1 MSDQSAVELER
12 EADIAR
18 AKVSETAQSIRDKMT
33 PGQLIDEFT
42 SVFSG
47 GDGSAA
53 LQNLKSQIRDNPL
66 PLTLVGAGL
75 AWLMLGQGSS
85 SNGVASAYA
94 HARSPNG
101 ISSKASDKGL
111 GTSAGEMVT
120 NAAGFVAS
128 TAQDAANV
136 VREGAAD
143 LGDRVRSTAGTQAM
157 QSAQQFLQQ
166 DPLVLAALGVA
177 LGTAIGT
184 LLPHTSLEDEQLG
197 STSAGIRKKAAEVFD
212 QAVEGVKDVAA
223 EAYETIKEEA
233 DRQGL
238 SGTDSGSLIE
248 KAGKIVTATV
258 SKSEDGLRN
267 RIASEK
273 GPERT

>member
-1 MSDQSAVELER
+1 MSDQSAVELAR

-18 AKVSETAQSIRDKMT
+18 ANVSETAQSIRDKMT

-47 GDGSAA
+47 GDSSAA
-53 LQNLKSQIRDNPL
+53 LQHLKSQIRDNPL

-85 SNGVASAYA
+85 PNGTAYA
-94 HARSPNG
+94 HTRSPNG
-101 ISSKASDKGL
+101 ILSTSSDKGL

-128 TAQDAANV
+128 TAQDAADV
-136 VREGAAD
+136 MREGAAD
-143 LGDRVRSTAGTQAM
+143 LGDRVKSTAGTQAL

-197 STSAGIRKKAAEVFD
+197 STSAGIRKKAAEVLD

-223 EAYETIKEEA
+223 EAYETMKEEA

-238 SGTDSGSLIE
+238 SGTDGGSLVE

-258 SKSEDGLRN
+258 SKSEEGLRN
-267 RIASEK
+267 RIASET
-273 GPERT
+273 GPEKT